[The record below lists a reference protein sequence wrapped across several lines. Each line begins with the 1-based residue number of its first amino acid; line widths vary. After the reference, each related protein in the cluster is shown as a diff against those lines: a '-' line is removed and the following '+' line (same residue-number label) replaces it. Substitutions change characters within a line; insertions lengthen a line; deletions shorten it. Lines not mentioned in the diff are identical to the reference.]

1 MARPENPL
9 ALNLAT
15 VLHRLMVDPRG
26 WRVDRLMEELGI
38 QPRTYRK
45 YRGLLRDHLEQRIDP
60 TGGWRVVEVQEG
72 EARYLRLQVERD
84 GAEEK
89 QGFLGRL
96 AGFWLARKLFEFSG
110 EGELRDAAEGAWTEF
125 IAGIRDKPF
134 YLGHLLRNTDRMIHY
149 QPHAP
154 KDYTGHEETLSTL
167 IRALFFS
174 RKVEFEYYS
183 ASQGTNTKRSVCP
196 LTLVMWRSALYLVA
210 SEEEDGDP
218 KVYAIER
225 ITELSMLEDRFRYPG
240 PRKYD
245 PEEFF
250 KGSMGI
256 FQSHGG
262 EDQRVV
268 IQFSNQPWLYRYLT
282 ERTWHESQQFT
293 RQEDGSVRMEMTLQ
307 TTVELVP
314 WVRSFGEDAR
324 VIEPAELQEQI

>member
-1 MARPENPL
+1 MARPDNPL

-45 YRGLLRDHLEQRIDP
+45 YRGLLRDHLEHRIDP
-60 TGGWRVVEVQEG
+60 TGGWKVVEVQEG
-72 EARYLRLQVERD
+72 EARYLRLQVQRD
-84 GAEEK
+84 GEENR

-125 IAGIRDKPF
+125 ISGIRDKPF

-149 QPHAP
+149 EPHAP
-154 KDYTGHEETLSTL
+154 KDYSGHEETLSTL
-167 IRALFFS
+167 IQALFFS
-174 RKVEFEYYS
+174 RRVQFEYYS
-183 ASQGTNTKRSVCP
+183 ASKGTHTGRNVCP

-225 ITELSMLEDRFRYPG
+225 ISTLTIQSERFRYPG

-256 FQSHGG
+256 FQ
-262 EDQRVV
+262 DQGSEVHRVV
-268 IQFSNQPWLYRYLT
+268 VEFGDQPWLYRYLT
-282 ERTWHESQQFT
+282 ERTWHPSQQFT
-293 RQEDGSVRMEMTLQ
+293 QQADGTVRMEMHLQ
-307 TTVELVP
+307 STVELIP
-314 WVRSFGEDAR
+314 WIRSFGPDAR
-324 VIEPAELQEQI
+324 IIEPAALQAQV